1 MMQNQLKPPS
11 KVQLDSLLKKL
22 KPFHSELPLK
32 SQKTL
37 LSTKTYSDILKN
49 TIENFKVVQLDPE
62 SDFVYFGINWK
73 KP

>member
-22 KPFHSELPLK
+22 KPFHSENLK

-37 LSTKTYSDILKN
+37 VSKKTYSEIQKN
-49 TIENFKVVQLDPE
+49 TIENCKVVQLDPE

-73 KP
+73 NK